1 MVAGTPLEVM
11 YCEICYVYSC
21 IKSFN
26 ARPFEALQ
34 S

>member
-1 MVAGTPLEVM
+1 MVVGTPLEAL

-26 ARPFEALQ
+26 ARLFEALEI
-34 S
+34 